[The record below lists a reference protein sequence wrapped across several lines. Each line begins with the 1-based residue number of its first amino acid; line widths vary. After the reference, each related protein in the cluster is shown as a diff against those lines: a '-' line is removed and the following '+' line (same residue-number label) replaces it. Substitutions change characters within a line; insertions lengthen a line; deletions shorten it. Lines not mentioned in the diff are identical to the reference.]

1 MRRRAAA
8 LLVALMVGPAFAV
21 TPPGSLA
28 PGAAR
33 VATPRAAPARAKA
46 KAKAKA
52 ATQPAPAAFASAQLP
67 ENAPVSSAEGTAW
80 IGANDL
86 ARLLEA
92 TKFWRADLRKLELRS
107 HGHRILLTVDAPF
120 VVIDDR
126 TVRLDH
132 PVRSAGGELR
142 IPVAI
147 ADSLPRDPPFPRLVF
162 DPGRGRVLQVPAAG
176 VVGVPLI
183 EAHDGVTKVSF
194 RSDRLDDVVIASRSR
209 AHFKLRFPGFFVGS
223 MPESLGG
230 GVVRRLRVI
239 PAAAG
244 SAFELEIGSEAQGFR
259 IVADPEDGVVELRIA
274 TRAIGG
280 LERFA
285 PEGPPGPRPLDVIVI
300 DPGHGGADGGVRTH
314 GLVEKDLTLALARL
328 LKSEIERRMATHVV
342 LTRDDDR
349 ALTVEERAERAN
361 RARADLVIS
370 LHFDGF
376 PSSAHRGATAF
387 CTPAV
392 YGGSGEDEGRGSAIE
407 VLPWRD
413 VASRHAVRSRELTE
427 AILAALDLR
436 GQGPARLRESLPLP
450 LLGVNAPGLMLE
462 CATLTSPADRDRISS
477 SNGLFQ
483 LAASL
488 AAGIEAYR
496 WSR

>member
-1 MRRRAAA
+1 MRRPVFAV
-8 LLVALMVGPAFAV
+8 LVAVSIGVPALAMI
-21 TPPGSLA
+21 PPGSRPPDPPLGSAAAPRRGPAGRAPA
-28 PGAAR
+28 PGAI
-33 VATPRAAPARAKA
+33 
-46 KAKAKA
+46 
-52 ATQPAPAAFASAQLP
+52 AFVTAQLP
-67 ENAPVSSAEGTAW
+67 ENAPVTVAAGTAW

-92 TKFWRADLRKLELRS
+92 TKFWRADVRKLELRS

-120 VVIDDR
+120 VVVDDR
-126 TVRLDH
+126 TVRLDYA
-132 PVRSAGGELR
+132 VRSSAGELQ

-147 ADSLPRDPPFPRLVF
+147 ADSLPRDPPLPRLVF
-162 DPGRGRVLQVPAAG
+162 DPGRGRVLQVPSAG
-176 VVGVPLI
+176 VIRVPRI
-183 EAHDGVTKVSF
+183 EERDGETRVSF
-194 RSDRLDDVVIASRSR
+194 PADQLEDVVIASRSR

-223 MPESLGG
+223 MPDSLGG

-244 SAFELEIGSEAQGFR
+244 SAFELEIGPEAQGFQ
-259 IVADPEDGVVELRIA
+259 IVADPRDGAVELRIA
-274 TRAIGG
+274 TRAAAG
-280 LERFA
+280 LDRFA
-285 PEGPPGPRPLDVIVI
+285 PEGPPGPRPLRVVVI
-300 DPGHGGADGGVRTH
+300 DPGHGGADGGVQSN
-314 GLVEKDLTLALARL
+314 GLVEKDLTLALAKL
-328 LKSEIERRMATHVV
+328 LKSEIERRLGAQVV

-349 ALTVEERAERAN
+349 SLTMEERAERAN

-376 PSSAHRGATAF
+376 PGPAHRGATAF

-392 YGGSGEDEGRGSAIE
+392 YAGGEDEGRGAAID

-436 GQGPARLRESLPLP
+436 GQGPARLRETLPLP

-462 CATLTSPADRDRISS
+462 CATLTSPADRERITSAQ
-477 SNGLFQ
+477 GLPQ